1 MKATSKSRNRNPGLR
16 LRKVVPMFLIAR
28 GSLAENH
35 GTYNVKRNMYQLQ
48 TKVSSVTKMSLF

>member
-16 LRKVVPMFLIAR
+16 LRKAVALFLIAR

-48 TKVSSVTKMSLF
+48 TKVFSVTKMS